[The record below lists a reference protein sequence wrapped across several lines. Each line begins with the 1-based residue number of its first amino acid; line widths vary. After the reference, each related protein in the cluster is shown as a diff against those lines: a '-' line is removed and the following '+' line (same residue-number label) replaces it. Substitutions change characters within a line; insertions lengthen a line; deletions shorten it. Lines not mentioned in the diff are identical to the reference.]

1 MANGSA
7 PAPRYWVR
15 GELDISRRRN
25 VGHRPSKPC
34 TERPCSVLR
43 RAMWGD
49 IRSRVPRCVP
59 KLGRGN
65 PETARVYRS
74 QSRTG
79 RPRSARPAIQPTATE
94 ARRGSLAL
102 CGSAVAMHRT
112 RLRPRPSGRAARWS
126 PLAHRGEGS
135 ARGRPSG
142 RQRVQ
147 RCRCL
152 SDTEQVDRGVTV
164 SSQSIA
170 SHRSAARSFVSGAA
184 RPTTSN
190 IDAASAMPIRGK
202 SAAAARTSVR
212 LPVAKARWKRLH
224 GFPWLVMRTHVRMHR
239 RQCTNEGSL
248 QLQPS

>member
-164 SSQSIA
+164 LTE
-170 SHRSAARSFVSGAA
+170 HRQPPQRRSLICLGCRAPDDEQH
-184 RPTTSN
+184 RRRLR
-190 IDAASAMPIRGK
+190 DADPWQIRGRR
-202 SAAAARTSVR
+202 ANQREIA
-212 LPVAKARWKRLH
+212 
-224 GFPWLVMRTHVRMHR
+224 R
-239 RQCTNEGSL
+239 RQGALEAAPRVPLARHANACSHAS
-248 QLQPS
+248 PAVH